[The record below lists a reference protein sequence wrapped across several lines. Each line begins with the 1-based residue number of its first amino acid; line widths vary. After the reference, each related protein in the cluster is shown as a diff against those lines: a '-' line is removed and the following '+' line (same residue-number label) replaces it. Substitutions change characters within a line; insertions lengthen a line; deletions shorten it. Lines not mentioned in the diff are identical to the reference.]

1 MTLKPVRVWGVSRGP
16 DDGAMSKPSSTP
28 QTQEP
33 VARLT
38 VALNVEGGA
47 APEWVELIPAGE
59 QVKGRDGRQ
68 WLNDRPADVVAATA
82 DRLPLPLDWEHAT
95 EVRAPKG
102 EDAPAAAWIEEVQV
116 RDGGAIWGRADW
128 TPRGRQQVEAKEYR
142 FLSPG
147 FDFDRATGRI
157 ARLVHA
163 GLTNTPNLVLTAL
176 NREGAADITREKETP
191 LDLASRLRE
200 PLGLAAD
207 ANDDT
212 IVAAVNQA
220 RAVNRTVDLTT
231 YAPRTDL
238 ETAINRAETAEA
250 DLKAIKEADHV
261 KAIETA
267 VQGAMDAGKV
277 TPDAADEYRA
287 MCRVEGG
294 LERFNSLV
302 PKLPV
307 IVGAAESRAKSKIE
321 PASGASALSD
331 AERAVCRA
339 LGQTEVEYLAAKPTT
354 EG

>member
-1 MTLKPVRVWGVSRGP
+1 
-16 DDGAMSKPSSTP
+16 MSKPSSTP
-28 QTQEP
+28 QTQH
-33 VARLT
+33 ALGGLT

-47 APEWVELIPAGE
+47 APEWVELIPAGA
-59 QVKGRDGRQ
+59 QVKGRDGRE

-82 DRLPLPLDWEHAT
+82 ERLPLPLDWEHAT

-102 EDAPAAAWIEEVQV
+102 EDAPAAAWIEEVEV
-116 RDGGAIWGRADW
+116 RDGGAVWGRADW
-128 TPRGRQQVEAKEYR
+128 TPKGRQQVEAKEYR

-157 ARLVHA
+157 VRLVHA

-176 NREGAADITREKETP
+176 NREGAPDITREKETP

-200 PLGLAAD
+200 ALGLAAD
-207 ANDDT
+207 ATDDA

-220 RAVNRTVDLTT
+220 RAVNRPVDLTT
-231 YAPRTDL
+231 YAPRTEL
-238 ETAINRAETAEA
+238 ATAINRAETAETE
-250 DLKAIKEADHV
+250 LKTIKAAEHD
-261 KAIETA
+261 KAIEAA

-294 LERFNSLV
+294 LDRFNALV

-307 IVGAAESRAKSKIE
+307 IVGAAESRAKAKVE
-321 PASGASALSD
+321 DKSD
-331 AERAVCRA
+331 TSVLTAEERAVCRA
-339 LGQTEVEYLAAKPTT
+339 MGTSEADFLAAKKA
-354 EG
+354 EA